1 MTKSPKKIDSDGD
14 DLWSLLW
21 SRGSNCFHIEELLD
35 TCAKGRRFL
44 HLNQRN
50 DYLLIGVGT
59 FDQMNA
65 LADRFCPYLLER
77 EQSRKAQ
84 RAIDVLGG
92 TP

>member
-1 MTKSPKKIDSDGD
+1 MPFNPNRRPSMTKSPKKIDSDGD

-65 LADRFCPYLLER
+65 LADYRTNRP
-77 EQSRKAQ
+77 
-84 RAIDVLGG
+84 DH
-92 TP
+92 T